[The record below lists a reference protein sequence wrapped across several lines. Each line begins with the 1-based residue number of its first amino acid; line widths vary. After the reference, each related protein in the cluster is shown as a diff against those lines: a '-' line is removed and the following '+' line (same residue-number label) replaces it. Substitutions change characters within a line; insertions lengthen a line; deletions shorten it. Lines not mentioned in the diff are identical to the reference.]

1 MVICIYVYVY
11 ILPYICMYVC
21 MYVYYHIYIYRVGIY
36 RSTQSSHA
44 EVIEDC
50 LYIAR
55 AKYLHLLQLRLVS
68 CSLDQLVA
76 AQISQQQLRLV
87 SSSLDQLAPLKK
99 LSAHVWLF
107 WKQETF
113 TAPKFHSRPKSSPSS
128 RFFAPL
134 YIHTHIYIYLY
145 QLAKPPKLLTLLLFD
160 CAPAYIIYRTLHPR
174 P

>member
-76 AQISQQQLRLV
+76 AQISQQQLRLASTFEETV
-87 SSSLDQLAPLKK
+87 RTCVVVLEVGNIHSTQIPQPPQIFTLVQVFCAPI
-99 LSAHVWLF
+99 
-107 WKQETF
+107 
-113 TAPKFHSRPKSSPSS
+113 
-128 RFFAPL
+128 
-134 YIHTHIYIYLY
+134 YIHTHIYIFVSTCK
-145 QLAKPPKLLTLLLFD
+145 ASETP
-160 CAPAYIIYRTLHPR
+160 HPFAV
-174 P
+174 